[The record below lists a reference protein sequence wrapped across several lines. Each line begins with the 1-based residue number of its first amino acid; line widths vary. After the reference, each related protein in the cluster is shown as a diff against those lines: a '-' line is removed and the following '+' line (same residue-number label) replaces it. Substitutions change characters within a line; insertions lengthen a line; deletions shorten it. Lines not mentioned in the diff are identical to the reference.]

1 MRENRRLPEMF
12 QYLGWCSW
20 DAFYRDV
27 EENKIR
33 QKAEE
38 LLEKRVPVRW
48 MLIDDGW
55 LSVQDELLYDFSPDK
70 QKFPD
75 GFKKMIQEIKQKSDI
90 RWFGVWHAFGGYW
103 GGIVPESKLEFQEN
117 SYLYKTVNGKV
128 VPSPRTGEGFYRDW
142 YQYLHREEIDFVKV
156 DGQSAVP
163 YYYENSIPVSE
174 AARGMNQGLESGVS
188 YLDGAIINCMGM
200 AMESILAR
208 PNSAIS
214 RNSDDFVPDK
224 EGGFSEHLLQNAY
237 NALYHNE
244 LYCCDWDMFWTMH
257 EDCVKHSLLRAVS
270 GGPVYISDKIGA
282 TNLEVL
288 KPLVYKDGRI
298 LMMNRS
304 AKPTEDCVFSDPLQD
319 GVLKLHNIAQWGEHR
334 VGGGIAVYNLSNQE
348 QSFTLQA
355 ADIPDLEIADT
366 YWLFDYFKNK
376 VYYLKRNES
385 YQGTVEKDGFGW
397 FILLPQGRNSSCLGL
412 LNKYIGFTAVESI
425 CENDNTEVI
434 VVRETGT
441 LGWMSEKVP
450 KKVMIGAVDVTEQ
463 VQREDKLY
471 KISLTEAS
479 AKTVLSIVW

>member
-1 MRENRRLPEMF
+1 MSFPLTE
-12 QYLGWCSW
+12 
-20 DAFYRDV
+20 
-27 EENKIR
+27 I
-33 QKAEE
+33 
-38 LLEKRVPVRW
+38 
-48 MLIDDGW
+48 
-55 LSVQDELLYDFSPDK
+55 LYFS
-70 QKFPD
+70 
-75 GFKKMIQEIKQKSDI
+75 
-90 RWFGVWHAFGGYW
+90 
-103 GGIVPESKLEFQEN
+103 
-117 SYLYKTVNGKV
+117 
-128 VPSPRTGEGFYRDW
+128 
-142 YQYLHREEIDFVKV
+142 
-156 DGQSAVP
+156 
-163 YYYENSIPVSE
+163 
-174 AARGMNQGLESGVS
+174 VS

-304 AKPTEDCVFSDPLQD
+304 AKPTEDGVFSDPLQD

-397 FILLPQGRNSSCLGL
+397 FSLLPQGRNSSCLGL

-434 VVRETGT
+434 VVREIKEKTY
-441 LGWMSEKVP
+441 LGED
-450 KKVMIGAVDVTEQ
+450 GLFVTEEEYPKFVRQ
-463 VQREDKLY
+463 EIIVNAITHRDYSIRGTDIQIKIFDDRIVVESPGKLPGLVKVDNIRHTHFSRNPKIAEFLKVYNFVKEYGEGVDRMY
-471 KISLTEAS
+471 KELEAAGLQGPEYRQNAFMLQATVRNKAFLNKKSL
-479 AKTVLSIVW
+479 